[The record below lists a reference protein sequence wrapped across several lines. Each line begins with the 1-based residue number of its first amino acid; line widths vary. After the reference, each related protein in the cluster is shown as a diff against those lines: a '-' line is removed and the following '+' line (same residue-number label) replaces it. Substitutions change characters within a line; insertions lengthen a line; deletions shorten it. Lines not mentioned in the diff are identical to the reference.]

1 MERKEEQ
8 MKWFLTVGA
17 VFLSALLLIAAYKGE
32 VVEPSPR
39 VQGDVI
45 VLHPELPNDGVLT
58 LLAGDLGIYKID
70 TRFDMCF
77 LMTVHNTVKVPCKPF
92 DKYFEHIEPR
102 GVR

>member
-1 MERKEEQ
+1 

-17 VFLSALLLIAAYKGE
+17 ILSSLLVVAAYKDIE
-32 VVEPSPR
+32 LNPR
-39 VQGDVI
+39 VQNNVI

>member
-1 MERKEEQ
+1 

-17 VFLSALLLIAAYKGE
+17 ILSSLLVVAAYKDIE
-32 VVEPSPR
+32 LNPR
-39 VQGDVI
+39 VQNNVI

-58 LLAGDLGIYKID
+58 LFAGDLGIYKID